1 MDFCWN
7 TICCL
12 TDETVLGTGG
22 HSIQPPQK
30 KVRAILV
37 RKDGKIAVMYEEKT
51 GLYALPG
58 GGIED
63 VEDETTALHR
73 EIFEETGC
81 SCDTVIPLG
90 IVSENRYHAD
100 VTRLSY
106 FFIVHTKSEIS
117 TPHFTEEEIAQAIKN
132 TGKMIDDSYDGR
144 PILLVSILK
153 GAFVFMA
160 DLLRAVT
167 VPCEIGFMCA
177 KSYYQGTVSSG
188 VVKITMD
195 LDQDISNY
203 HVIIVEDIID
213 TGRTLKDVYELLLT
227 RNPLSLKVITLL
239 DKPSRRLVDFKA
251 DLALFTIPDH
261 FVIGYGL
268 DCGEFY
274 RNLPYIAEYSEG

>member
-1 MDFCWN
+1 MKEIKN
-7 TICCL
+7 
-12 TDETVLGTGG
+12 
-22 HSIQPPQK
+22 
-30 KVRAILV
+30 
-37 RKDGKIAVMYEEKT
+37 
-51 GLYALPG
+51 
-58 GGIED
+58 IED
-63 VEDETTALHR
+63 FNGR
-73 EIFEETGC
+73 
-81 SCDTVIPLG
+81 
-90 IVSENRYHAD
+90 
-100 VTRLSY
+100 
-106 FFIVHTKSEIS
+106 IS
-117 TPHFTEEEIAQAIKN
+117 RILITEEEIAQAIKN

-160 DLLRAVT
+160 DLLRAVS

-274 RNLPYIAEYSEG
+274 RNLPYIAEYSEE